1 MPVPTLLRPGASAAV
16 TLGLACLL
24 ASGCTPDAGPT
35 RPESGH
41 EVVTT
46 PTLAEHSVHFATSSA
61 RLSASEALAL
71 DSFLDTVGPSRG
83 RPIVVLG
90 RADERASD
98 AYNLA
103 LSSRRAAAV
112 ADAIRARGFE
122 DVSVRAL
129 GEKAPV
135 AFGGDEQAW
144 KQNRRSDILV
154 VAAAVQ
160 ALACPDWSRD
170 LAYDPSNMTS
180 SNFGCAT
187 AENLARMVA
196 DPLDL
201 AGLRSLAGADATR
214 ESDAV
219 RRYRDGKVQ
228 PLLSTET
235 SP

>member
-1 MPVPTLLRPGASAAV
+1 MLLPTTSRRDALAAAM
-16 TLGLACLL
+16 LGLACLL
-24 ASGCTPDAGPT
+24 ISACVPSAGPT
-35 RPESGH
+35 LPESGH
-41 EVVTT
+41 DVAAT
-46 PTLAEHSVHFATSSA
+46 PTLLEHSVHFATSSA
-61 RLSASEALAL
+61 RLSAGEALAL
-71 DSFLDTVGPSRG
+71 DSFLGTVGPSRG
-83 RPIVVLG
+83 RRIVVLG

-103 LSSRRAAAV
+103 LSSHRAAAV
-112 ADAIRARGFE
+112 ADAIRAREFD

-135 AFGGDEQAW
+135 ASGSGEWAW

-154 VAAAVQ
+154 VAAAVEG
-160 ALACPDWSRD
+160 LACPDWTRD

-187 AENLARMVA
+187 AGNLEQMVA

-219 RRYRDGKVQ
+219 RRYRDGKTQ
-228 PLLSTET
+228 PLISAET
-235 SP
+235 SQ